1 MEVSYNFGV
10 QQYFTYQYQKQMR
23 KVNKKL
29 EQVLLYV
36 PIWVFRNSWT
46 RLCGQISSCFTPLR
60 RNQHTVIAIGEAEP
74 RGLLRTVS
82 SCQGMTGKAL
92 RFTAITV
99 QSVITFGLKQA
110 GCMHVLILCTCTRP
124 LLSSQ
129 TRHDSYFIYVQQL
142 QSTNTYY
149 YIGRFHRH
157 NHLLCTL
164 SHEMCFDDGK

>member
-1 MEVSYNFGV
+1 MEVSYHFGV
-10 QQYFTYQYQKQMR
+10 VVQYLLVLETDEKSEQKIRTGTTICTY
-23 KVNKKL
+23 L
-29 EQVLLYV
+29 
-36 PIWVFRNSWT
+36 VFRNSRT